1 MAFSSP
7 ELDAIIA
14 AGAGGIPTTALWTEI
29 KTLLNN
35 AFGLVG
41 GSVTLA
47 GPSGVTVT
55 ITDVNTVLYDVL
67 YFVEYAAGVAPGST
81 GEIRIQVVSPTSFKV
96 YNSGSDTAS
105 KLYYRVV
112 PR

>member
-1 MAFSSP
+1 MAFASP

-14 AGAGGIPTTALWTEI
+14 AGAGAIPTTALWTEI
-29 KTLLNN
+29 RTLLNH

-41 GSVTLA
+41 GSVTLG
-47 GPSGVTVT
+47 GPAGVTVT

-67 YFVEYAAGVAPGST
+67 YFVEYATGVAPGST
-81 GEIRIQVVSPTSFKV
+81 GEIRIQVVSSTSFKV

>member
-1 MAFSSP
+1 MAFASP

-14 AGAGGIPTTALWTEI
+14 AGAGAIPTTALWTEI
-29 KTLLNN
+29 KALL
-35 AFGLVG
+35 ADCYGQVV

-47 GPSGVTVT
+47 GPTGVTVT
-55 ITDVNTVLYDVL
+55 FTDINTVDYDV
-67 YFVEYAAGVAPGST
+67 FWWVEYAAGVAPGST
-81 GEIRIQVVSPTSFKV
+81 GEIRVQVVGQTSFKV

-105 KLYYRVV
+105 KLFYRVV

>member
-29 KTLLNN
+29 KTLLNQ
-35 AFGLVG
+35 AFGLVD
-41 GSVTLA
+41 GSVTLG
-47 GPSGVTVT
+47 GPSGTTVT
-55 ITDVNTVLYDVL
+55 IADVNTVLYDVL
-67 YFVEYAAGVAPGST
+67 YFVEYSSDVPEGST
-81 GEIRIQVVSPTSFKV
+81 GEIRIQIISKTSFKV

-105 KLYYRVV
+105 TLHYRVV

>member
-1 MAFSSP
+1 MAFASP

-29 KTLLNN
+29 KALL
-35 AFGLVG
+35 ADSYGPVV

-47 GPSGVTVT
+47 GPAGVTVT
-55 ITDVNTVLYDVL
+55 FTDINTVDYDV
-67 YFVEYAAGVAPGST
+67 FFWVQYASGVAPGST
-81 GEIRIQVVSPTSFKV
+81 GEIRVEVVGQTSFKV

>member
-29 KTLLNN
+29 KTLLGNSYG
-35 AFGLVG
+35 AAS
-41 GSVTLA
+41 GSVTLGSIA
-47 GPSGVTVT
+47 GVTAT
-55 ITDVNTVLYDVL
+55 FADINTVDYDVF
-67 YFVEYAAGVAPGST
+67 YWVEYAAGVAAGST
-81 GEIRIQVVSPTSFKV
+81 GEIRIQIVGKTSFKV

-105 KLYYRVV
+105 KLHYRVI

>member
-1 MAFSSP
+1 MAFASP
-7 ELDAIIA
+7 ELDAIIT
-14 AGAGGIPTTALWTEI
+14 AGAAGIPTVALWTEI
-29 KTLLNN
+29 RTLLNQ

-41 GSVTLA
+41 GSATLG

-55 ITDVNTVLYDVL
+55 IADVNTVLYDVL

-81 GEIRIQVVSPTSFKV
+81 GEIRIEIINSTSFKV
-96 YNSGSDTAS
+96 YNSGSDTTS
-105 KLYYRVV
+105 KLYFRVV